1 MASDRKPHVREVNGR
16 TVLDLDSYVPYFL
29 VAVTNAISRG
39 AGREY
44 LASQGI
50 GIMDWR
56 VITTLAIHPGCAAR
70 DVTALIHLDKGAVS
84 RSLAT
89 LEERGLATAISQHA
103 DPRRKSWE
111 LTDRGWDLHDRI
123 LPRALQREARLLS
136 GIAPD
141 DLQTFLSVLRR
152 LRANIEQ
159 LEEN

>member
-1 MASDRKPHVREVNGR
+1 MATERQAPTRQVDGR
-16 TVLDLDSYVPYFL
+16 TVLDLDRYVPYFL

-56 VITTLAIHPGCAAR
+56 VMTTLAIQPGCAAR
-70 DVTALIHLDKGAVS
+70 DVTALVHLDKGAVS

-89 LEERGLATAISQHA
+89 LETRGLAAATSQGA
-103 DPRRKSWE
+103 DPRRKDWR
-111 LTDRGWDLHDRI
+111 LTDSGWDLHDRI
-123 LPRALQREARLLS
+123 LPLALRREARLLS
-136 GIAPD
+136 DVSAED
-141 DLQTFLSVLRR
+141 VETFLSVLRR
-152 LRANIEQ
+152 LRGNLDH